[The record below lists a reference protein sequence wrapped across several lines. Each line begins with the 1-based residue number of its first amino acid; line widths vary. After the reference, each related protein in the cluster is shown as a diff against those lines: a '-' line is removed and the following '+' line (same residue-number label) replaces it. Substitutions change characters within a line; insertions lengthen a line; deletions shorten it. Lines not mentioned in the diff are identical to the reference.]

1 MKLSPEASMIPTQ
14 IEQYL
19 SEHGL
24 PYEPR
29 THRRAVSAD
38 RVAAAEHTSG
48 SRVAKVVVVRADGE
62 LALAVIAASQHL
74 DAERLRMAMGA
85 RVLTLAPEEAFAQ
98 RFAPCEVGAEPPL
111 ALFGLP
117 IFVDAR
123 LALEPRILMRAGTH
137 EDAIEVFTDDWL
149 LSERA
154 RIVDGLGAHQH

>member
-1 MKLSPEASMIPTQ
+1 MIPTQ

-19 SEHGL
+19 TEHGL
-24 PYEPR
+24 PFEPR
-29 THRRAVSAD
+29 SHRRAVSAD
-38 RVAAAEHTSG
+38 RMAAAEHTSG

-74 DAERLRMAMGA
+74 DAGRLRTVMGA
-85 RVLTLAPEEAFAQ
+85 RALTLAPEESFAQ
-98 RFAPCEVGAEPPL
+98 RFAPCETGAEPPL

-117 IFVDAR
+117 IYVDSR

-137 EDAIEVFTDDWL
+137 EDAIELFTDDWL

-154 RIVDGLGAHQH
+154 HIVDGLGAHHH

>member
-1 MKLSPEASMIPTQ
+1 MIPTQ

-19 SEHGL
+19 TEHGL

-29 THRRAVSAD
+29 SHHRAVTAD
-38 RVAAAEHTSG
+38 RMAAAEHTSG

-62 LALAVIAASQHL
+62 LVLAVIAASQHL
-74 DAERLRMAMGA
+74 DAERLRTVLGA
-85 RVLTLAPEEAFAQ
+85 RVLTLAPEESFAQ
-98 RFAPCEVGAEPPL
+98 RFAPCEIGAEPPL

-117 IFVDAR
+117 IYVDSR

-137 EDAIEVFTDDWL
+137 EDAIELFTDDWL

-154 RIVDGLGAHQH
+154 RIVDGLGAHHH